1 MSLVVWPLAR
11 RLVSGTG
18 VRPAGSDPNRRDGL
32 QGRHVLAAFLAFFAA
47 VFVANGA
54 MIYSALSTHTGLVAN
69 EPYRKGLHY
78 NERIAADV
86 RQAQL
91 GWTETIEVGRDGC
104 VNLTLAHAGG
114 RPVSSQKVVG
124 VLGRPS
130 TNRHDLQL
138 SLSEVAPGRYEAQL
152 PPLAEGNWII
162 TLEAFADRGA
172 AEPIYRVR
180 RRLWLKP

>member
-1 MSLVVWPLAR
+1 MSPTVLPTAPR
-11 RLVSGTG
+11 K
-18 VRPAGSDPNRRDGL
+18 AQGL
-32 QGRHVLAAFLAFFAA
+32 QGRHVLAVFLAFFAA

-78 NERIAADV
+78 NERIAADA
-86 RQAQL
+86 RQARL
-91 GWTETIEVGRDGC
+91 GWVEAIEVTRDGL
-104 VNLTLAHAGG
+104 VRLKLTAPDGL
-114 RPVSSQKVVG
+114 PVTSLKIEG

-130 TNRHDLQL
+130 TNRHDVKLTFA
-138 SLSEVAPGRYEAQL
+138 ETTAGRYEAQT

-162 TLEAFADRGA
+162 ALEAFAGA
-172 AEPIYRVR
+172 DQAEPVYRMR